1 MALTFP
7 PIGRAKMVDKCAK
20 CDRTLSPEDFR
31 FGAMYV
37 CPVCDFGK
45 KPATDELD
53 GRPVSLVWRNGYW
66 WYE

>member
-1 MALTFP
+1 
-7 PIGRAKMVDKCAK
+7 MVDKCAK